1 MRASGATNFGLLFSV
16 VALTNS
22 TIVYFAA
29 PSFHD
34 GSESVWACAWAQGSR
49 NKTAA
54 NIILFVIVRF
64 IGTVLPKLGHLAWS
78 VFSFD
83 RALCFLL
90 TNNCKAVYWPLVQ

>member
-1 MRASGATNFGLLFSV
+1 MRASGATNFALPFSV
-16 VALTNS
+16 VILTKS
-22 TIVYFAA
+22 VIVFFAA

-34 GSESVWACAWAQGSR
+34 GSGSVWACAWAQASR

-64 IGTVLPKLGHLAWS
+64 IGTFLPKLGHLAWS

-83 RALCFLL
+83 
-90 TNNCKAVYWPLVQ
+90 TGAVFFF